1 MTKAPMIDGEV
12 NPTTHLGARA
22 NASPYFCITIDA
34 EWEDLH
40 RQRRSKS
47 TRRSERRR
55 ERQLNEIGP
64 MKFETH
70 YDGPALAQA
79 TEVMFKQR
87 SARFGEQGIHDF
99 LSDAGMADF
108 YRSQLFANI
117 THDLIGEHCRL
128 YWDQA
133 VYKHPQKGGEFP
145 YHQDNG
151 YTFVHPQAYLTCWLA
166 LSDAPIKAGCPWV
179 LPDAHLSGTYQHSNK
194 PAGLEIENVQDLINL
209 HGEIAA
215 PVTAGDMVIFSSLTP
230 HKTGAN
236 LSKHIRKALII
247 QFIPDGAVCITTD
260 GEEKLNDRV
269 LHQTVI

>member
-1 MTKAPMIDGEV
+1 MNKLHPLNTDFTWQDRPLNNLRGLNKQQVRQFNQQG
-12 NPTTHLGARA
+12 
-22 NASPYFCITIDA
+22 FCILPKAVPSEILQEILRIIDPLERA
-34 EWEDLH
+34 GGG
-40 RQRRSKS
+40 
-47 TRRSERRR
+47 SELLDANG
-55 ERQLNEIGP
+55 EKLSSYDANELT
-64 MKFETH
+64 FTCNLV
-70 YDGPALAQA
+70 A
-79 TEVMFKQR
+79 
-87 SARFGEQGIHDF
+87 S
-99 LSDAGMADF
+99 SDYMADF

-117 THDLIGEHCRL
+117 THDLIGGQCRL

-151 YTFVHPQAYLTCWLA
+151 YTFVRPQAYLTCWLA

-179 LPDAHLSGTYQHSNK
+179 IPDAHLGGTYQHNNK
-194 PAGLEIENVQDLINL
+194 PAGLEIENVQNLINL
-209 HGEIAA
+209 HGETPA

-260 GEEKLNDRV
+260 GEEKLNDKL
-269 LHQTVI
+269 LHQAVI